1 MGRMKF
7 VLTVMLLGFVCVPAS
22 IRAEGPLPVIKGIR
36 VIISGDALGVEIS
49 ADKELVYTCSKMPQL
64 LRVVIDFP
72 RTEPGRPDTLFRV
85 KSALISTIKV
95 EKKTIN
101 DVMVTRVAVNLAEDA
116 DFTVQADPS
125 DKGKM
130 TVYFRRAAPGSSAGT
145 AAAPPAGA
153 GAEEQPAVEKLPAPT
168 VPASKAMS
176 KPVVPGTTPS
186 ITVRDVIF
194 NADAIEIRTGGAIS
208 EFRAFT
214 LRQPGRL
221 VIDIPAAQSTI
232 RSIAVPA
239 NRFGVSTA
247 RIGHFEGKL
256 RLVFDTGEKP
266 FPGYEVV
273 KTDTGL
279 RVVLN
284 ASAATRK

>member
-64 LRVVIDFP
+64 HRVVIDFP

-95 EKKTIN
+95 QKKTIN

-145 AAAPPAGA
+145 AAAPLAGA
-153 GAEEQPAVEKLPAPT
+153 GAREQPAVEKLPSPT

-176 KPVVPGTTPS
+176 RPVPGTTPPV
-186 ITVRDVIF
+186 TVRDVIF

-232 RSIAVPA
+232 RSIAVSA

-256 RLVFDTGEKP
+256 RVVFDAGEKP

-273 KTDTGL
+273 KTDAGL
-279 RVVLN
+279 RVVLS
-284 ASAATRK
+284 ASAVARK